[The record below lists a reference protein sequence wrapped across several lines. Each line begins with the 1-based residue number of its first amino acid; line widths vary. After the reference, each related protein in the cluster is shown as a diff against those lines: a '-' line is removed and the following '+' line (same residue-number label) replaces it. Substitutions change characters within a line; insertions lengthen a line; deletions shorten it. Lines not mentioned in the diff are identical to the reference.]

1 VDVFAK
7 IAAGDMREKMDQAQ
21 DQRQHEDGDYEEMKE
36 RIPPRMIRQR
46 LRLCFGHQGLLS

>member
-21 DQRQHEDGDYEEMKE
+21 DQRQREDGDYEEMKE
-36 RIPPRMIRQR
+36 RIPPRMIR
-46 LRLCFGHQGLLS
+46 